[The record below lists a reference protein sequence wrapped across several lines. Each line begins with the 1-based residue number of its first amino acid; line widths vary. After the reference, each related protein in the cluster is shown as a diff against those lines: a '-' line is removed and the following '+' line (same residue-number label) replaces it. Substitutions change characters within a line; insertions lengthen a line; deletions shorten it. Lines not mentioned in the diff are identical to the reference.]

1 MADEDSLI
9 GQILKGEVTNV
20 TKFGAFVKLENTEVG
35 LVHISELSHDYISNI
50 EEYVSLGDDVTVKVV
65 SRNKQGKLELSMKQV
80 KEKENPVTPKAV
92 SSAPKDGNFEY
103 KLSSFMK
110 RAEAKHIDLRRQQ
123 KKKQGIVKK
132 QKKR

>member
-1 MADEDSLI
+1 MTRMPKMPRTAS
-9 GQILKGEVTNV
+9 KVK
-20 TKFGAFVKLENTEVG
+20 TKNLDR
-35 LVHISELSHDYISNI
+35 LVE
-50 EEYVSLGDDVTVKVV
+50 
-65 SRNKQGKLELSMKQV
+65 MKQV
-80 KEKENPVTPKAV
+80 KEKESAVIPRAV